1 MPEMPTTRFMMYGAR
16 AAIAGGMFHIQEQV
30 DALET
35 AVNENTGLAFDLAKT
50 IIESTCRAIL
60 SERRVDFEPGDDLPG
75 LFKAARNT
83 LPFLPATASSS
94 SDVRKSLAQTLGGLS
109 AACSRYL
116 RTSQRMRFCFT
127 RIGGAKAC
135 FGIRAGY
142 SRCRSR
148 RYYCGVL
155 VPHSHPRSGSGPS
168 RTSLY
173 DTNVDFNDY
182 VDDAHERVSVFDEDF
197 LPSRILFE
205 LAPEPYRLYLAEF
218 KQESLANAEGDGAT
232 TPDILDNHPGM
243 LTIDA
248 QPVRDV
254 V

>member
-1 MPEMPTTRFMMYGAR
+1 MMYGAR

-109 AACSRYL
+109 AAVQGICEL
-116 RTSQRMRFCFT
+116 RNACGFASHGSEGPRPVLESVQAILAAEAADTIVGFLY
-127 RIGGAKAC
+127 RIHTQD
-135 FGIRAGY
+135 RE
-142 SRCRSR
+142 
-148 RYYCGVL
+148 V
-155 VPHSHPRSGSGPS
+155 VPS